1 MNEGKLRKL
10 IQLFQDSDIDELEV
24 QHSFWRG
31 TRIRLSRGRASTTIA
46 APLAPPVAVAPSAP
60 TGAGAPTA
68 AAVTPVEKID
78 DGLHEVLSPM
88 VGTFYRASSPE
99 IDPFVREGAHVDNG
113 QTVCIIEA
121 MKIMNEIPAGVGG
134 EIVEILVDNAQAVEY
149 DQPLFKIRPSS

>member
-1 MNEGKLRKL
+1 VNEGKLRKL

-31 TRIRLSRGRASTTIA
+31 TRIRLSRGHASTTIA
-46 APLAPPVAVAPSAP
+46 APLAPPG
-60 TGAGAPTA
+60 T
-68 AAVTPVEKID
+68 VTPVEKVD

-134 EIVEILVDNAQAVEY
+134 KIVEILVDNAQAVEY
-149 DQPLFKIRPSS
+149 NQPLFKIRPSS

>member
-10 IQLFQDSDIDELEV
+10 LQLFQDSDIDELEV

-31 TRIRLSRGRASTTIA
+31 TRIRFSRGHTPPPAAGPVPTASIVSTA
-46 APLAPPVAVAPSAP
+46 APVTTAPADSA
-60 TGAGAPTA
+60 
-68 AAVTPVEKID
+68 PVEKAD

-99 IDPFVREGAHVDNG
+99 VDPFVREGVHIDNG

-121 MKIMNEIPAGVGG
+121 MKIMNEIPADIGG
-134 EIVEILVDNAQAVEY
+134 EIVEILVDNAQPVEY
-149 DQPLFKIRPSS
+149 NQPLFKIRPS

>member
-10 IQLFQDSDIDELEV
+10 IQLFLDSDIDELEV

-31 TRIRLSRGRASTTIA
+31 TRIRLSRGHASTTIA
-46 APLAPPVAVAPSAP
+46 APLAPPG
-60 TGAGAPTA
+60 T
-68 AAVTPVEKID
+68 VTPVEKVD

-99 IDPFVREGAHVDNG
+99 IDPFVREGTHVDNG

>member
-10 IQLFQDSDIDELEV
+10 IQLFLDSDIDELEV
-24 QHSFWRG
+24 QHSFFRG
-31 TRIRLSRGRASTTIA
+31 TRIRLSRGHASTTIA
-46 APLAPPVAVAPSAP
+46 APLAPPG
-60 TGAGAPTA
+60 T
-68 AAVTPVEKID
+68 VTPVEKVD

-99 IDPFVREGAHVDNG
+99 IDPFVREGTHVDNG